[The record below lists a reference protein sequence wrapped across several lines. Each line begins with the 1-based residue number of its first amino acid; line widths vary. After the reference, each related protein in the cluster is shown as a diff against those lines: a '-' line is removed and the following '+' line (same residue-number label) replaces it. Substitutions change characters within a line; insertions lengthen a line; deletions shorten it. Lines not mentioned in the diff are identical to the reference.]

1 MEWNLVRDPLAD
13 EIEPVLHSLGYSLVE
28 LNRQQ
33 VKGRLQVRVVIYHYD
48 GIGLKDCEIVHKT
61 ILPRIELIE
70 ENDDV
75 NLEITSPGITRNIK
89 AAAEFTIFIDR
100 KVRILKDVSDE
111 WISGTIAGADQESLQ
126 LDTSE
131 GKKLVPISDIKKAK
145 LAYSQEDEKR
155 K

>member
-1 MEWNLVRDPLAD
+1 MEWNLVHDRISA

-33 VKGRLQVRVVIYHYD
+33 IKGRLQVRVVIYHYD

-70 ENDDV
+70 NSDDV
-75 NLEITSPGITRNIK
+75 NLEVTSPGITRNIK
-89 AAAEFTIFIDR
+89 AAAEFNIFIDR
-100 KVRILKDVSDE
+100 KVRILKNVSDE
-111 WISGTIAGADQESLQ
+111 WLSGAITGADQENLH
-126 LDTSE
+126 LDTPE
-131 GKKLVPISDIKKAK
+131 GKILVPISDIKKAK